1 MFIPSFA
8 KLNSDDPLYFLL
20 EAPEV
25 AAPMNYCIAFLPD
38 AVISDRQ
45 ADHEPVSNEPVS
57 NEPLPLA
64 DTWNTCPG
72 IYLYLNVAKVALQQP
87 TFVAS
92 LQRFLAELGTPLTPS
107 PIRLLWLENPADPIA
122 LWRFNAL
129 TLQSSSPVELLAS
142 DTVPIRIDTVASPA
156 FFSFRNYGLF
166 VAGGTQ
172 VGLNPAG
179 DGLVLTRESSN
190 PQGFYLSAEFDTQR
204 LYGVDAEIT
213 LPFAGAIAGCLQ
225 TQLTVQKPEPVIAD
239 GATRAA
245 ADKGYRELTALD
257 IGFRMFFKDATQAA
271 TADAFAVAAHRYPF
285 LLDDEAALRH
295 YPTPLT
301 LYPTLDPLHPLE
313 ATRTYFGFVHP
324 QTGVK
329 ASDLPSGYC
338 TNIGYTIHLT
348 PQAATCRLVFA
359 QLPTDS
365 LSAADPLSLMPY
377 YLVPMGDFGMSVPRY
392 DTGVSQDPA
401 DYDDNLVCGLSGVE
415 YIKLAIASPP
425 ATPPTPAPAPDATV
439 DPNADPTAAPLP
451 ANLLC
456 CRPGYP
462 AFAPGFLPNQPA
474 TSQHKGEALLTS
486 FATTAW
492 AFVRQ
497 PAGAPIYYAQPE
509 QSILHSATLGDE
521 GDALDGILGYL
532 EVPALALP
540 PEPEPF
546 PLLPYGGVRDA
557 GLANYLQLEQQ
568 CLSPQRRLLLLEQ
581 ADPALPLIPSPTEDG
596 TGSAPSIPGT
606 TPQGLVAEF
615 SPDYETIQ
623 SLVLARDTEQRL
635 LQFHNIERRSPIR
648 AALQAPEMF
657 WVITDPASLATTFTD
672 DQLTIQGWTFNLN
685 PPKWRAGTVL
695 IFKFFDQPLID
706 LLENVQVWTN
716 PAVFVGNT
724 REIETVQQ
732 QLLTTLKEAIARSA
746 PDAPP
751 KDRENY
757 GPLARIAQHSG
768 WSGIIALNV
777 DVPLASLPPELRALA
792 AGIDPQRFYA
802 QYVGI
807 ESTPVRPV
815 GGKLV
820 IGQSSLFGLIDYQ
833 NETIPLPNTTGY
845 DFEVR
850 NLRVLFQNS
859 QVKAFSSEIAVT
871 LDRLFD
877 EETQLVNPP
886 VTDSLNNSTND
897 LPNDSTNDAANG
909 AANDAGNDAGNVAEN
924 VAGDR
929 NILLLKG
936 TAESHN
942 GRTAYAFSFSGENRF
957 LTPKSTALSH
967 VDLIKA
973 QFSTDPVTAA
983 AGQST
988 TITGRFTFWG
998 NLDFRQLAIA
1008 ADPFQF
1014 DMLSF
1019 GADPPDPKALS
1030 PDAASPPQFLAFSN
1044 LVVTMSFPVDAPQLR
1059 TFAFDPGQLAFDL
1072 KRSKPR
1078 RDSLFAKFPL
1088 KFTGLLYGSGDKTID
1103 SFGYMPVKSPIS
1115 GKLRSRFMMTGAV
1128 LQNLGT
1134 VEGAS
1139 TLITP
1144 LQALVGQE
1152 FLDQAAFVAALRVF
1166 AGAGLTDPL
1175 QKTIVK
1181 AAQTPQ
1187 SWYALTFNLELGSL
1201 GALAGRA
1208 GFVANLVFAWNPGAG
1223 SKFFVG
1229 LRLPGSTGGKRE
1241 ISLQGVIKLVFKNI
1255 DLVVARNK
1263 DPISNKDR
1271 ISYVLKLKNIMLK
1284 FLALSIPPNGRTEII
1299 LFGDPDG
1306 TAENNQLGWYAA
1318 YVKDQ

>member
-20 EAPEV
+20 EVPEV
-25 AAPMNYCIAFLPD
+25 AARIDYCIAFLPD
-38 AVISDRQ
+38 ESGLQ
-45 ADHEPVSNEPVS
+45 Q
-57 NEPLPLA
+57 PLSLT
-64 DTWNTCPG
+64 DTWNRYPG
-72 IYLYLNVAKVALQQP
+72 IYLHLNIAKAALQQP
-87 TFVAS
+87 TFVTA
-92 LQRFLAELGTPLTPS
+92 LHRLLAELGTPLAPS
-107 PIRLLWLENPADPIA
+107 PIRFLWLENPADPIGQ
-122 LWRFNAL
+122 WRFNAL
-129 TLQSSSPVELLAS
+129 TLQFGALAKPVAS
-142 DTVPIRIDTVASPA
+142 DTVTTRVDTVASPA

-179 DGLVLTRESSN
+179 DGLVLTRELSN

-225 TQLTVQKPEPVIAD
+225 TTLTVQKPDQDTHE
-239 GATRAA
+239 
-245 ADKGYRELTALD
+245 GYRELTALD

-285 LLDDEAALRH
+285 LLEDQAALRH
-295 YPTPLT
+295 YPTPLM

-313 ATRTYFGFVHP
+313 FTRTYFGLVHP
-324 QTGVK
+324 LTGIK
-329 ASDLPSGYC
+329 SSALPSGYC

-348 PQAATCRLVFA
+348 PQAETCRLVFA

-365 LSAADPLSLMPY
+365 LSAADPLSPMPY
-377 YLVPMGDFGMSVPRY
+377 YLVPTGDFGMSVPRY
-392 DTGVSQDPA
+392 GAGASQDPA

-415 YIKLAIASPP
+415 YIKLAIA
-425 ATPPTPAPAPDATV
+425 PPTPAPAPDA
-439 DPNADPTAAPLP
+439 NADPEADPAADLAATPLP

-462 AFAPGFLPNQPA
+462 AFAPGFVPNQPA
-474 TSQHKGEALLTS
+474 SSLHKDEALLTP

-497 PAGAPIYYAQPE
+497 AGRAPIYYAQPE
-509 QSILHSATLGDE
+509 QSILHSATIGDE
-521 GDALDGILGYL
+521 GAALDGILGYL

-540 PEPEPF
+540 TEPEPI
-546 PLLPYGGVRDA
+546 PLLPYGGVRDV

-568 CLSPQRRLLLLEQ
+568 CLSPQRRLLLVEQ
-581 ADPALPLIPSPTEDG
+581 ADPALPLIPSWTDDR
-596 TGSAPSIPGT
+596 TASDPSIPGT

-615 SPDYETIQ
+615 SPNYETIQ

-635 LQFHNIERRSPIR
+635 LQFHNIGRRSPIR
-648 AALQAPEMF
+648 AALQAAQMF
-657 WVITDPASLATTFTD
+657 WVITDPTALAETFTD

-685 PPKWRAGTVL
+685 PPQWRAGAVL
-695 IFKFFDQPLID
+695 IFKFFEQPLID
-706 LLENVQVWTN
+706 LLENVQAWTN

-724 REIETVQQ
+724 REIETVQR

-757 GPLARIAQHSG
+757 GPLAQIAQRSG

-777 DVPLASLPPELRALA
+777 DVPPASLPPELQALA

-807 ESTPVRPV
+807 ETTPVRPV

-833 NETIPLPNTTGY
+833 NETIPLPNNTGY

-877 EETQLVNPP
+877 EETQLVYTP
-886 VTDSLNNSTND
+886 VTDSTNG
-897 LPNDSTNDAANG
+897 AANG
-909 AANDAGNDAGNVAEN
+909 AADGAGNVAGN

-936 TAESHN
+936 TAESHD
-942 GRTAYAFSFSGENRF
+942 GRTTYAFSFSGENRF
-957 LTPKSTALSH
+957 LTPKSTALSQ

-983 AGQST
+983 AGQPA

-1019 GADPPDPKALS
+1019 GADPPDPHALS
-1030 PDAASPPQFLAFSN
+1030 PDVTPTPQFLAFSS
-1044 LVVTMSFPVDAPQLR
+1044 LVVTMSFRVDAPQLR
-1059 TFAFDPGQLAFDL
+1059 TFAFDSGQLAFDL

-1088 KFTGLLYGSGDKTID
+1088 KFTGLLYGSGDKPID

-1115 GKLRSRFMMTGAV
+1115 GKMRSRFVITDAV
-1128 LQNLGT
+1128 LQKLSAAGIS
-1134 VEGAS
+1134 S
-1139 TLITP
+1139 TLGDQLTG
-1144 LQALVGQE
+1144 LKGQE
-1152 FLDQAAFVAALRVF
+1152 FLDQASFVAALRVS

-1175 QKTIVK
+1175 KKTIVK

-1241 ISLQGVIKLVFKNI
+1241 ISLQGVIKLVFKSI
-1255 DLVVARNK
+1255 DLVVGRNEG
-1263 DPISNKDR
+1263 R

-1284 FLALSIPPNGRTEII
+1284 FLVLSIPPNGRTEII
-1299 LFGDPDG
+1299 LFGDPAG
-1306 TAENNQLGWYAA
+1306 TGENNQLGWYAA